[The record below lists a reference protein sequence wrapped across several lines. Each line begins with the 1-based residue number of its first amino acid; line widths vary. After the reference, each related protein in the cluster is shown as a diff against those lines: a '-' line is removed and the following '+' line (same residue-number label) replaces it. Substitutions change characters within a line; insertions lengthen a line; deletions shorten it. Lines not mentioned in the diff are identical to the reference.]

1 MPEKDNLSIL
11 ILDDEPSFNEELVEF
26 IDSLGYKVR
35 AEEKPH
41 SALEYL
47 KENVIDILI
56 LDIKLPQ
63 MSGIEVL
70 KIVHNEFPDLEVI
83 MVTGHGDMET
93 VIEALRLGAI
103 DFLKK
108 PFRHLDIKL
117 AIERTRKYL
126 YLSRKLKRVENQ
138 SSLLS
143 RELQKRVEYDLIGHS
158 ASLRQVYELAMTSAQ
173 FGNSNVLVTGESGS
187 GKEIIARL
195 IHYASP
201 RKDNNFCPVNC
212 SAIPDSLLES
222 EFFGHKKG
230 SFTGAISDRK
240 GYFELADQGTIFLDE
255 IGDMPIELQAKLLRA
270 IESKKIK
277 KIGDQKEYRYDFRI
291 ISATNRNVNDLVKS
305 NSFRL
310 DLLHR
315 LNTIEIFIPPL
326 RQRIED
332 IKPLVEYF
340 TTSLAGQMNL
350 PRPEF
355 SEAALNKLKKYSF
368 PGNVRELKNL
378 IERAFILNKG
388 KELRPEHFLL
398 STTDELVDS
407 AELADMG
414 NLNLDEHEKKLI
426 MLALEKNLYNQQKTA
441 DDLGISR
448 HSLSRRLKKFELVP
462 ENQ

>member
-1 MPEKDNLSIL
+1 MQEMENLNIL
-11 ILDDEPSFNEELVEF
+11 ILDDEKSFNEELVEF
-26 IDSLGYKVR
+26 IDSLGYAVN
-35 AEEKPH
+35 AAEKP
-41 SALEYL
+41 SDALNLL
-47 KENVIDILI
+47 KENKIDIFI

-70 KIVHNEFPDLEVI
+70 KKVRHDYPELEVI
-83 MVTGHGDMET
+83 MVTGHGDMDT

-108 PFRHLDIKL
+108 PFRHIDIKL
-117 AIERTRKYL
+117 AIERTGKYL
-126 YLSRKLKRVENQ
+126 YLNRKLKRMENQ
-138 SSLLS
+138 TSLLS
-143 RELQKRVEYDLIGHS
+143 RELKKRVEYDLIGSSKAIHD
-158 ASLRQVYELAMTSAQ
+158 VYELAMAAAK
-173 FGNSNVLVTGESGS
+173 FGNSNVIVTGESGC

-240 GYFELADQGTIFLDE
+240 GYFELADEGTIFLDE
-255 IGDMPIELQAKLLRA
+255 IGDMPLELQAKLLRA

-291 ISATNRNVNDLVKS
+291 ISATNHNINELVKS
-305 NSFRL
+305 NDFRL

-315 LNTIEIFIPPL
+315 LNTIEICIPPL
-326 RQRIED
+326 RNRKED
-332 IKPLVEYF
+332 IEPLVEYF
-340 TTSLAGQMNL
+340 SRTLAGQLNM
-350 PRPEF
+350 PQPDF
-355 SEAALNKLKKYSF
+355 TSAALCKLQTYAF

-398 STTDELVDS
+398 SSADDLGKSSELV
-407 AELADMG
+407 ELD
-414 NLNLDEHEKKLI
+414 NLNLEEHERKLI
-426 MLALEKNLYNQQKTA
+426 VYSLEKSQYNYQKAA
-441 DDLGISR
+441 DLLGISR
-448 HSLSRRLKKFELVP
+448 HALSRRLKKYDLLQED
-462 ENQ
+462 N